1 MAREEEED
9 AAAAPPAATAPVPE
23 TSEANSCGSVLGGGE
38 STSMV
43 AGGLCGRRAA
53 GSLEDMAG
61 RYSERAKTDGSEHYF
76 GGRGC
81 CEIENDDVRQIRHS
95 RKRRK
100 CL

>member
-53 GSLEDMAG
+53 GSLETRQNRWIRA
-61 RYSERAKTDGSEHYF
+61 RENVTAPARLFWRER
-76 GGRGC
+76 
-81 CEIENDDVRQIRHS
+81 
-95 RKRRK
+95 
-100 CL
+100 LL